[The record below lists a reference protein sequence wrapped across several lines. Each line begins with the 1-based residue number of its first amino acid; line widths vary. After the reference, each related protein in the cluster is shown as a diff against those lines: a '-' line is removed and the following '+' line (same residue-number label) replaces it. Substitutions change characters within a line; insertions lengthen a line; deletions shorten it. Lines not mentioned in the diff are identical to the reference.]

1 MYQDGV
7 ERVHIA
13 VEDIAVHTTPD
24 ALYLT
29 AIRMLPKSPS
39 DIISRLVDIIMSYP
53 ARIMVEDGVREYI
66 AMKLVSAVYNWC
78 YPIVFL
84 YYT

>member
-24 ALYLT
+24 TLYLA
-29 AIRMLPKSPS
+29 AIRMLPESPS
-39 DIISRLVDIIMSYP
+39 DIITRLVDIIMSYP
-53 ARIMVEDGVREYI
+53 ARITVEDGV
-66 AMKLVSAVYNWC
+66 
-78 YPIVFL
+78 
-84 YYT
+84 